1 MGGLAA
7 LPHPFH
13 FAVSITCPKVPIPF
27 PDKVR
32 SGQPPSHN
40 TTFRFRQSLHFFY
53 TVNLIR
59 VRLAMKDVPLD
70 SGRFL

>member
-7 LPHPFH
+7 LPPLRRQHH
-13 FAVSITCPKVPIPF
+13 VSKRQF

-40 TTFRFRQSLHFFY
+40 TTVRFRQSLHFFY